1 MAAIQTPYKFDDGR
15 NGYFTK
21 SDKFYKTIEVEEP
34 IEVTD
39 ESGTRIE
46 MKKVTKDIYY
56 KIRKVGTEEVYDS
69 AIDVIKYDYEDVT
82 EAEMEAEY
90 GSNQ

>member
-21 SDKFYKTIEVEEP
+21 SDRLYKTMEVEEP
-34 IEVTD
+34 VELTD

-46 MKKVTKDIYY
+46 MKKVMKDIYY
-56 KIRKVGTEEVYDS
+56 KIRKVGTKEVYDS